1 MEKIDN
7 KLNLEKETAQGVAPE
22 EFKKVELEEVK
33 KVVTPALTDGQLDN
47 IAKSM
52 KEVFAAMEKVRIRI
66 PVDKMNKDDL
76 IVPVCVNGYIYQI
89 ERGKY
94 VEVPQTIAD
103 ILENAGYLG

>member
-1 MEKIDN
+1 MEKLNIEKDN
-7 KLNLEKETAQGVAPE
+7 VQETIV
-22 EFKKVELEEVK
+22 EEVK

-52 KEVFAAMEKVRIRI
+52 KEVFAAMPKVKIRI
-66 PVDKMNKDDL
+66 PIDKQNKDDL

-89 ERGKY
+89 ERGKS
-94 VEVPQTIAD
+94 VEVPETIAD